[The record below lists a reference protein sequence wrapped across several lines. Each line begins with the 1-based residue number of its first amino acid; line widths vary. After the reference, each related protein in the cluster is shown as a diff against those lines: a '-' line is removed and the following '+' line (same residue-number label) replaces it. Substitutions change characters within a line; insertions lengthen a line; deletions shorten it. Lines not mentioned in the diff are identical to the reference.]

1 MRRRSDCA
9 TLADQN
15 FIHRTRS
22 AAEQARRS
30 DTAVIH
36 QKRGFR
42 LTAQQPDLVVD
53 PKPATMPPSTTRAFA
68 QGKPVEQD
76 RVMLFEDLNGL
87 GLRDPD
93 TRTTVCQPVCLP
105 PTAVP
110 AAAEQ
115 VHDVMS
121 VLFGI
126 VAAEAKIAAGPGRRR
141 EEALRDRLPHRQ
153 KYRLHD
159 ALCYF

>member
-1 MRRRSDCA
+1 MRGRSDCA

-42 LTAQQPDLVVD
+42 LTAQQPDPVVD
-53 PKPATMPPSTTRAFA
+53 PKPAAMPPGPPRASA

-76 RVMLFEDLNGL
+76 RVMLFEDLAR
-87 GLRDPD
+87 LRLRYPD
-93 TRTTVCQPVCLP
+93 ARAAVGQPVGLP
-105 PTAVP
+105 PAAVP
-110 AAAEQ
+110 
-115 VHDVMS
+115 
-121 VLFGI
+121 
-126 VAAEAKIAAGPGRRR
+126 
-141 EEALRDRLPHRQ
+141 
-153 KYRLHD
+153 
-159 ALCYF
+159 

>member
-1 MRRRSDCA
+1 MRGRSDCS

-30 DTAVIH
+30 NTAVIH

-53 PKPATMPPSTTRAFA
+53 PKAAAMPPGTTRAFA

-76 RVMLFEDLNGL
+76 RVMLFEDLDGL

-93 TRTTVCQPVCLP
+93 ARAAVGQPIRLP
-105 PTAVP
+105 PAAVP

-115 VHDVMS
+115 VHDVMPIF
-121 VLFGI
+121 LGI
-126 VAAEAKIAAGPGRRR
+126 VTAKAKIAAGPGR
-141 EEALRDRLPHRQ
+141 
-153 KYRLHD
+153 
-159 ALCYF
+159 